1 MKKLYRSTE
10 NKKLLGVCGGFAK
23 YFGIDPTL
31 VRLAWV
37 ILSLIPVVGPF
48 LGVLVYIICG
58 IVIPVEPDFIDITDI
73 KDMDE

>member
-1 MKKLYRSTE
+1 MKKLYRSAT
-10 NKKLLGVCGGFAK
+10 NKKLLGVCGGLAK

-48 LGVLVYIICG
+48 IGVLVYIVWAI
-58 IVIPVEPDFIDITDI
+58 IVPIEPDFIDITDI
-73 KDMDE
+73 KDRDE